1 MIYAISI
8 IINLTASSDGKEPN
22 QVTVIGATGGS
33 AIFIVLTL
41 LCIIVLL
48 VWCKKHG
55 MKKNQS
61 YNVVIENP
69 ASTVKV
75 DNNLSYQVID
85 KNDNAVQVHG
95 DQSCL

>member
-1 MIYAISI
+1 MIW
-8 IINLTASSDGKEPN
+8 
-22 QVTVIGATGGS
+22 ATGGS
-33 AIFIVLTL
+33 AAFIILTL

-48 VWCKKHG
+48 VWWSCKKHG

-61 YNVVIENP
+61 YDVVIENP
-69 ASTVKV
+69 VSTVKV

-85 KNDNAVQVHG
+85 KHDNAVQVHG

>member
-8 IINLTASSDGKEPN
+8 VINLTASSDGKESN

-55 MKKNQS
+55 MQS